1 MTKKYQL
8 QLSNQFFVAHLG
20 HPQLHPPHHLLR
32 NHRRCL
38 LLNQTSSLFR
48 YIPRRKRK
56 YQQQQDPPDSVLP
69 PQLSAFGLLESVRN
83 HIKYLLHLAW
93 EWNPV
98 PKVEVPT
105 LPKIVHHCIRLPF
118 SPSTRRSASEKCI
131 DRYPTGSAP
140 EKMTPISLDCL
151 YGTAPR
157 FQRRLPPT
165 AIYQPPVP
173 KTSERRGP
181 FVAAELRETS
191 ASFWQN

>member
-1 MTKKYQL
+1 MIKKYQL
-8 QLSNQFFVAHLG
+8 QLSNQFFAAHLG
-20 HPQLHPPHHLLR
+20 RPQLHPPRLLLR

-56 YQQQQDPPDSVLP
+56 CQQQQDPPDSVLP
-69 PQLSAFGLLESVRN
+69 PQLSAFGLPGSVRI

-105 LPKIVHHCIRLPF
+105 LPKIVHHCVRLPF
-118 SPSTRRSASEKCI
+118 PPSTRRSASEKCI
-131 DRYPTGSAP
+131 DRFLMGSAP
-140 EKMTPISLDCL
+140 ETMSPKSLDCL

-165 AIYQPPVP
+165 AIDQPRVL

-191 ASFWQN
+191 ASF